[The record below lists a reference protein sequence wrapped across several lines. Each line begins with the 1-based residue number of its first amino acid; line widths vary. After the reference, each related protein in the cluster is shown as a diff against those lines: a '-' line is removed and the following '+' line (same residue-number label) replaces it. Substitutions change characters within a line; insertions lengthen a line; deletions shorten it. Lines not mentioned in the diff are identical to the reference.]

1 MEKEAGRAFVHRWD
15 TSLLYVFFYLLLF
28 FVFFLQEDLISNMFD
43 RPGERLAYDVF
54 VLCYACFIPS
64 HLGG

>member
-1 MEKEAGRAFVHRWD
+1 MRLRTAGNAG
-15 TSLLYVFFYLLLF
+15 LLYEFLCLVFG
-28 FVFFLQEDLISNMFD
+28 FFLQEDFISNMFD
-43 RPGERLAYDVF
+43 RPGERLACDAF